1 MSPSIAMES
10 TLTHVAGLEPSGAL
24 ALRTATAEAH
34 RQVEGV
40 LALPGSIV
48 DGVDYRRW
56 LARFL
61 AIYSPLEERL
71 AEFSDWPRWNI
82 HLGAMGHTA
91 GLRHDLL
98 ALGCDPDGIVRASA
112 EMLPA
117 LKTFAEA
124 LGALYVLE
132 GSKLG
137 GRFILQDLTARM
149 ADEIVD
155 AKDFFSGHGAESGS
169 RWSAFKDSLDRYC
182 VEHPEHLPA
191 VIAGADGTFRAIGG
205 WMAPLAQRGIQ

>member
-1 MSPSIAMES
+1 
-10 TLTHVAGLEPSGAL
+10 LTPIAGLELSGAQ

-34 RQVEGV
+34 RQVELI

-56 LARFL
+56 LARFF
-61 AIYSPLEERL
+61 AIYGPLEERL
-71 AEFSDWPRWNI
+71 AEFSDWPQWNI
-82 HLGAMGHTA
+82 ELGTMGHTA
-91 GLRHDLL
+91 GLRHDLT
-98 ALGCDPDGIVRASA
+98 ALGCDLNGIGRAPA

-117 LKTFAEA
+117 LNTFAEA

-137 GRFILQDLTARM
+137 GRFILQDLAARLP
-149 ADEIVD
+149 AEIAD

-169 RWSAFKDSLDRYC
+169 RWSAFKDSLDHYC
-182 VEHPEHLPA
+182 VEHPGDLPT
-191 VIAGADGTFRAIGG
+191 VIGGADGTFRAIGA
-205 WMAPLAQRGIQ
+205 WMAPIAQKGIQ